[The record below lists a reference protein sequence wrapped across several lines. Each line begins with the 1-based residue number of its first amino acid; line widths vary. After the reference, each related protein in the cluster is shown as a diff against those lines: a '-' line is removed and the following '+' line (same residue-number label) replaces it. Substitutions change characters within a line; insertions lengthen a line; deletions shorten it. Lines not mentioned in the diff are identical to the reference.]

1 MANRS
6 KKVDQ
11 LNVKLCTIVVMN
23 FILGTKSKK
32 FFNSNVI
39 GNYFG
44 TEYLVNF
51 KIIFEKYY

>member
-1 MANRS
+1 MVNGS
-6 KKVDQ
+6 KKFDQ
-11 LNVKLCTIVVMN
+11 LNVKLYTIVVMN
-23 FILGTKSKK
+23 FILGTKSKN

-44 TEYLVNF
+44 TKYLVNF